1 MPATSA
7 GMTGRYGVLY
17 HPPMTKLLRQSL
29 TAYGAPLCETIVECP
44 QPRGTEVLVRIH
56 RCGVCHSDL
65 HMQDG
70 YFLLGDDKKLDV
82 RAGRTLPF
90 TLGHEIAGVVE
101 RAGDAAEGA
110 TPGQA
115 VAVYPWIGC
124 GQCPAC
130 RRGDEN
136 ICAAPRHLGIQADG
150 GFASHV
156 LVPHPRYLITYAPL
170 SASFAAT
177 LMCSGLTAYAAL
189 KRLAAHA
196 ALGPALLVGMGGVG
210 MMGLA
215 LARAMFSHAP
225 LVADIDAGKREAAL
239 AAGAAAAFDPADS
252 GARKAVM
259 AASGGG
265 VYAACDFVGSERSLA
280 FATGALAKGGK
291 ALVTGLFGGT
301 FAMPV
306 AMFGLKAI
314 TIEGIQTGTLAEARE
329 LIALAR
335 TGRLGAPP
343 LAERPLGEA
352 QAALD
357 ALRGGKVIGRVVLT
371 A

>member
-1 MPATSA
+1 
-7 GMTGRYGVLY
+7 MTQLF
-17 HPPMTKLLRQSL
+17 RQSL
-29 TAYGAPLCETIVECP
+29 TAYGAPLCETVVECP

-90 TLGHEIAGVVE
+90 TLGHEIAGTIE
-101 RAGDAAEGA
+101 RAGDDAQGA
-110 TPGQA
+110 TPGRA

-130 RRGDEN
+130 ARGDEN
-136 ICAAPRHLGIQADG
+136 ICAAPRHLGIQVDG
-150 GFASHV
+150 GFATHV
-156 LVPHPRYLITYAPL
+156 LIPHPRYLIDYAPL
-170 SASFAAT
+170 TASFAAT

-210 MMGLA
+210 MMGLS
-215 LARAMFSHAP
+215 LARAMFPHAP
-225 LVADIDAGKREAAL
+225 IVADIDPAKREAAL
-239 AAGAAAAFDPADS
+239 AAGAAAAFDPADP
-252 GARKAVM
+252 ATRKALM
-259 AASGGG
+259 ARTNGG
-265 VYAACDFVGSERSLA
+265 VYAACDFVGSDRSLA

-301 FAMPV
+301 FTLPV

-314 TIEGIQTGTLAEARE
+314 AIEGIQTGTLAEANE
-329 LIALAR
+329 LMALAR
-335 TGRLGAPP
+335 SGKLSPPP
-343 LAERPLGEA
+343 LAERPLADA
-352 QAALD
+352 QATLE
-357 ALRGGKVIGRVVLT
+357 ALRAGRGDRAGGADRMTAVRVVY
-371 A
+371 AG